1 MLDLVEPAEERA
13 MAIAVEYASTAQK
26 DIPPR
31 QRGAGAVMWL
41 SVEGDSGQKE
51 RTASRPG

>member
-1 MLDLVEPAEERA
+1 